1 MAQRIAGIAFLSVN
15 GNPLALRGNF
25 TVSPTRLER
34 AGIAGQD
41 FVHGFSELPR
51 VPFIQGDVSLM
62 PDMSV
67 EDLDDID
74 NGTVV
79 AQLANGKNYVLSE
92 AWRAATSE
100 LNTREGL
107 TPVRFEGVACEE
119 F

>member
-1 MAQRIAGIAFLSVN
+1 MAKRIAGVAFFTVN
-15 GNPLALRGNF
+15 GQQLALRGNF
-25 TVSPTRLER
+25 TVSPTRMER
-34 AGIAGQD
+34 TGIAGQD
-41 FVHGFSELPR
+41 KVHGYSELPR

-67 EDLDDID
+67 EDLDNID

-107 TPVRFEGVACEE
+107 TPVRFEGVSCEE